1 MAINFHA
8 KVNKKVWEFQ
18 NFAPND
24 RFQCKDGTYILWQAD
39 LVNIGSKLGM
49 TIGTDYTKF
58 LSDVCEQVGG
68 VLLTLA
74 EAKEEQDN
82 PKRTL
87 PKALDERFVV
97 ETPTSSVS
105 EPDEDSPA
113 DGGSAAEDESD
124 GDASEAADSEQKEES
139 PETKEDEV

>member
-1 MAINFHA
+1 
-8 KVNKKVWEFQ
+8 
-18 NFAPND
+18 
-24 RFQCKDGTYILWQAD
+24 
-39 LVNIGSKLGM
+39 M

-87 PKALDERFVV
+87 PKALDERFVI
-97 ETPTSSVS
+97 EMSTSSVS
-105 EPDEDSPA
+105 EPDEESPT
-113 DGGSAAEDESD
+113 DEESAAEDESD
-124 GDASEAADSEQKEES
+124 GDASGTVDSEQEKES